1 MVSDAKDAG
10 AFFAPFGLGGRE
22 QKLVSL
28 VGGGGKTTLL
38 RALGRFLSR
47 SGTTLLTTTTKVAPN
62 DLPLLLL
69 EGYEGPEEDTERIRA
84 ALRLHSPLLAAQRHV
99 RDGDREKLEGL
110 PPEAIDRL
118 WSSRVIEIGRAH
130 V

>member
-1 MVSDAKDAG
+1 MDTKELKALIEDVLSEIAEDAG
-10 AFFAPFGLGGRE
+10 IFFAPFGLGGQGRE
-22 QKLVSL
+22 LVSL

-47 SGTTLLTTTTKVAPN
+47 SGMTLLTTTTKVAPN

-84 ALRLHSPLLAAQRHV
+84 ALRLHSPLLAV
-99 RDGDREKLEGL
+99 
-110 PPEAIDRL
+110 
-118 WSSRVIEIGRAH
+118 
-130 V
+130 